1 MHGLFDFKAT
11 LVVIWKYFYMKFSF
25 IKKKFISHI
34 DAKKKKSYLVPV
46 PHSYVII
53 KVRQSQFLDFSV
65 IT

>member
-1 MHGLFDFKAT
+1 
-11 LVVIWKYFYMKFSF
+11 MKFSL
-25 IKKKFISHI
+25 KEKNFISHI
-34 DAKKKKSYLVPV
+34 LVQKKKKKKSYLVPV